1 MTLSNSRE
9 PSRAGR
15 DRTRGN
21 AHTEPSRAGLDRT
34 AKLARDTSKQSYRNR
49 LIVSDPERR
58 PPMAQLMAWAL
69 AQSPQALARNAAPG
83 VSQAVSTLAMKLA
96 LVALAHHAD
105 DTAQTF
111 VSAQTVG
118 EALSPNSTPR
128 SQANAGKRAIAGLIA
143 RGLVVVVDD
152 PGNAPRTLELQWP
165 DRWRG
170 GTTANASRSRPQTA
184 GGGTTANASESAG
197 DSSGGGTSSGTT
209 DNALTSDNATEVMK
223 LLNKELSLTS
233 DSADAGV
240 GQAHYSP
247 LAEALREAAQQRDD
261 NARIEAER
269 AQLEADRQASE
280 EQAKQAK
287 WQQHRDSEHRTIA
300 SVVAGE
306 ASKRH
311 GIDYQQALT
320 ALLGSDAFRDR
331 CTPQLYR
338 VISNPEHPDRQR
350 AIERLADR
358 ELAALIAHR
367 ASA

>member
-9 PSRAGR
+9 PSRAG
-15 DRTRGN
+15 
-21 AHTEPSRAGLDRT
+21 LDR
-34 AKLARDTSKQSYRNR
+34 ARNLARANSKQTYRNR

-69 AQSPQALARNAAPG
+69 AQSPQALARNDAPG

-118 EALSPNSTPR
+118 QALSPNSTPQ

-165 DRWRG
+165 DRWRAG
-170 GTTANASRSRPQTA
+170 TTTNAGRSRPQTAGSGTTANASRS
-184 GGGTTANASESAG
+184 AG
-197 DSSGGGTSSGTT
+197 DSSGGGISSGIT

-223 LLNKELSLTS
+223 CSITELSLTS
-233 DSADAGV
+233 VSADAGV
-240 GQAHYSP
+240 EQAHHSSK
-247 LAEALREAAQQRDD
+247 AEQLREAAQQRDD
-261 NARIEAER
+261 NARIEAHR
-269 AQLEADRQASE
+269 AQLDADHQASQA
-280 EQAKQAK
+280 QAKQAK
-287 WQQHRDSEHRTIA
+287 RQQQRDSEHRTIA
-300 SVVAGE
+300 SVVADA

-311 GIDYQQALT
+311 RIDYQQALT
-320 ALLGSDAFRDR
+320 ALLGSDAFHAS
-331 CTPQLYR
+331 CTEALYR
-338 VISNPEHPDRQR
+338 IIINPGHHDRQR
-350 AIERLADR
+350 SIERLADR
-358 ELAALIAHR
+358 ELAALIAQR

>member
-9 PSRAGR
+9 PSRAGL

-21 AHTEPSRAGLDRT
+21 ARTEPSRAGLDRT
-34 AKLARDTSKQSYRNR
+34 AKLALTTSKQNYRNR

-170 GTTANASRSRPQTA
+170 GTTTNASTGRPLTAGSGTTTNASR
-184 GGGTTANASESAG
+184 SAG
-197 DSSGGGTSSGTT
+197 DSSGGGITSGIT
-209 DNALTSDNATEVMK
+209 DNALTSDNAPEVLK
-223 LLNKELSLTS
+223 CSITELSLTS
-233 DSADAGV
+233 VSADAGV
-240 GQAHYSP
+240 EQAHHSP
-247 LAEALREAAQQRDD
+247 IAEQLREAAQQRDE
-261 NARIEAER
+261 NARIEIGR
-269 AQLEADRQASE
+269 A
-280 EQAKQAK
+280 
-287 WQQHRDSEHRTIA
+287 H
-300 SVVAGE
+300 V
-306 ASKRH
+306 
-311 GIDYQQALT
+311 
-320 ALLGSDAFRDR
+320 
-331 CTPQLYR
+331 
-338 VISNPEHPDRQR
+338 
-350 AIERLADR
+350 
-358 ELAALIAHR
+358 
-367 ASA
+367 